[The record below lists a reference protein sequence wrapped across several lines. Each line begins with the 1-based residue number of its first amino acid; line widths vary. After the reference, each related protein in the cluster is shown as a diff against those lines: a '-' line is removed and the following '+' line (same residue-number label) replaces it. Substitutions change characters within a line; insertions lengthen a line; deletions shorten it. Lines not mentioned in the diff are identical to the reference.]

1 MVKKISYA
9 CPVLGNNEDYQYNAI
24 FTFPSVKWTLHEN
37 NLGVT
42 FSFPI
47 PEIND
52 EVLFELF
59 EKGEAHLTLVIN
71 SARSYFQK
79 TLNISFED
87 FKENNFQIF
96 FNYGD
101 LNGDVTFQFFL
112 KSNVDK
118 LIKTNLVSED
128 YDDPFYISIN
138 DILAKTPE
146 WNELIDH
153 KFDPHSSKPTSFI
166 QVTNFDEI
174 ETKVSFDNNEIIIR
188 LPNEIY
194 EEYKNLDMTT
204 GPILHSSIVLPVLT
218 QAIRFI
224 KDPEHN
230 SHSSEDWYSKLDQ
243 MIDVKKLSNENELTI
258 ASKLLKDP
266 INKGIVYLSNTQ
278 KKNLEGEE

>member
-1 MVKKISYA
+1 MVKNICYA
-9 CPVLGNNEDYQYNAI
+9 CPVLGNNDDYQHNAI
-24 FTFPSVKWTLHEN
+24 FTFNSVKWTLHEN
-37 NLGVT
+37 NSGVT

-47 PEIND
+47 PLIND

-79 TLNISFED
+79 TFNINYSD
-87 FKENNFQIF
+87 FIENNFQIF
-96 FNYGD
+96 FKFGD
-101 LNGDVTFQFFL
+101 LNGDVNFQFFL
-112 KSNVDK
+112 KSNVEK
-118 LIKTNLVSED
+118 LIKTTLVSED
-128 YDDPFYISIN
+128 YEDPFYISKN

-166 QVTNFDEI
+166 QVTNFDEL
-174 ETKVSFDNNEIIIR
+174 ETKVSFDNDEIIIR
-188 LPNEIY
+188 LPNESY
-194 EEYKNLDMTT
+194 EEYKKFDWTI

-218 QAIRFI
+218 QAIRYI
-224 KDPEHN
+224 KDPEDN
-230 SHSSEDWYSKLDQ
+230 RYSSEDWYSKLDQ

-266 INKGIVYLSNTQ
+266 IHKGIAYLSNTQ
-278 KKNLEGEE
+278 KKKNLD

>member
-24 FTFPSVKWTLHEN
+24 LTFPSVKWTLHEN

-138 DILAKTPE
+138 DILAKTME
-146 WNELIDH
+146 
-153 KFDPHSSKPTSFI
+153 
-166 QVTNFDEI
+166 
-174 ETKVSFDNNEIIIR
+174 
-188 LPNEIY
+188 
-194 EEYKNLDMTT
+194 
-204 GPILHSSIVLPVLT
+204 
-218 QAIRFI
+218 
-224 KDPEHN
+224 
-230 SHSSEDWYSKLDQ
+230 
-243 MIDVKKLSNENELTI
+243 
-258 ASKLLKDP
+258 
-266 INKGIVYLSNTQ
+266 
-278 KKNLEGEE
+278 